1 MQRDLVNAGL
11 STQALIGL
19 QHNFDVEILT
29 KERPPTLCACV
40 ALGPILIMDCDL
52 TGGYLHFVLVLY
64 WVQFG

>member
-19 QHNFDVEILT
+19 QQNFDVEILT
-29 KERPPTLCACV
+29 KEQLPTLRACV
-40 ALGPILIMDCDL
+40 ALGLILRMECEL
-52 TGGYLHFVLVLY
+52 TGGYLHFLLVSY